1 MDFNPL
7 TTPEGSLVNC
17 LNGTYL
23 TFNGNELVLQ
33 NDMGNGRVETA
44 KLPSGYIP
52 LGTTELGGIIYIVS
66 YNPLNNKC

>member
-23 TFNGNELVLQ
+23 TFNGNELVL
-33 NDMGNGRVETA
+33 
-44 KLPSGYIP
+44 
-52 LGTTELGGIIYIVS
+52 
-66 YNPLNNKC
+66 